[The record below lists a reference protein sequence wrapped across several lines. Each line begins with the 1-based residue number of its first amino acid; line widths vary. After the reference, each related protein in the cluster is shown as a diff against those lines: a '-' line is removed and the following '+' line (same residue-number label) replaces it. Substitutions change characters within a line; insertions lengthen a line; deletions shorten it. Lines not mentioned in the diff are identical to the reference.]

1 MRLMLLTMLALS
13 CGASARAESLPS
25 YLDGN
30 ETDNR
35 LPTANLPVAAYR
47 PGEPFVQV
55 VTPDI
60 LRQQPLAMDTRVQ
73 VRKVRFEGGT
83 VYALGELRDHY
94 QPIIGQ
100 TLSLAELNELTQRL
114 TRRYQQDGYLLSYA
128 YLPPQDFADG
138 RVHVVLVEGHVHD
151 YRIEGQIGPARA
163 YLVRLLER
171 LKTERPLT
179 RQTLDRSVSLMG
191 RIPGVTLQ
199 ARVEAPVADDG
210 AARLVVQV
218 SHRPFAG
225 NVTVNDGSRA
235 APQALVSVASN
246 AQTRYAEQLRASV
259 LAPPGEDE
267 AHFARLDYSQFIDE
281 QGLQL
286 QLSASRY
293 RSEPRTHVRLDDG
306 TDLRQ
311 HRDSDRYAIGLNHP
325 LIAAPDEWL
334 EVVGRFYVVKDR
346 VDYQGAAQQA
356 DTATDV
362 RALSFEGDWRKVEA
376 GRLRMLSAGVYQGM
390 DYLGA
395 SSNAGYDLDFLR
407 LRLSGLQSDDFTDH
421 WQGVASAAAYWSG
434 DSLPDSERV
443 LLGGQGFGRGYPRD
457 QASGDMGWGVAYEV
471 NYSFRRGGE
480 WLKVVQPYAVVD
492 AARTWFNEVDV
503 HEAKLASAALG
514 VRLGDRRYFNVAV
527 ELAKPLAD
535 VALDSLDRRPRVT
548 LSFSCQL

>member
-13 CGASARAESLPS
+13 WGASARAEPLPS

-30 ETDNR
+30 ETENR
-35 LPTANLPVAAYR
+35 LPTANLPVDAYR

-55 VTPDI
+55 ATPDT

-83 VYALGELRDHY
+83 VYALSELRDHY

-100 TLSLAELNELTQRL
+100 TLSLAELSELTQRL

-138 RVHVVLVEGHVHD
+138 RVQVVLVEGHVHD
-151 YRIEGQIGPARA
+151 YRIEGEIGPARA
-163 YLVRLLER
+163 YLARLLER
-171 LKTERPLT
+171 LKAERPLT
-179 RQTLDRSVSLMG
+179 RQTLDRYVSLMG

-218 SHRPFAG
+218 SRRPFVG
-225 NVTVNDGSRA
+225 NVIANDGSRA
-235 APQALVSVASN
+235 DPQALVSVASN
-246 AQTRYAEQLRASV
+246 AQTRHGEQVRATV
-259 LAPPGEDE
+259 LAPPGDDE
-267 AHFARLDYSQFIDE
+267 AHYARLDYSQFIDD

-293 RSEPRTHVRLDDG
+293 RSEPRTRVRLDDG

-311 HRDSDRYAIGLNHP
+311 HRDSDRYAIGLGQP

-346 VDYQGAAQQA
+346 VDYQGVAQQA

-395 SSNAGYDLDFLR
+395 RSNAGYDLDFLR
-407 LRLSGLQSDDFTDH
+407 LRLSGLQSDDFTEH
-421 WQGVASAAAYWSG
+421 WQGVASAALYWSG
-434 DSLPDSERV
+434 DNLPDSER
-443 LLGGQGFGRGYPRD
+443 LLFGGQSFGRGSPHD
-457 QASGDMGWGVAYEV
+457 QASGDKGWGVAYEV

-480 WLKVVQPYAVVD
+480 WLKVVQPYVVVD
-492 AARTWFNEVDV
+492 AARTWFNDVDV

-548 LSFSCQL
+548 LSFSCQF

>member
-13 CGASARAESLPS
+13 WGASVRAEPLPS
-25 YLDGN
+25 YLDGT
-30 ETDNR
+30 ETENR
-35 LPTANLPVAAYR
+35 LPTANLPVEAYR

-55 VTPDI
+55 VAPYT
-60 LRQQPLAMDTRVQ
+60 LRQQPLAMDSRVQ

-83 VYALGELRDHY
+83 VYALSELRDHY

-100 TLSLAELNELTQRL
+100 TFSLAELSELTQRL

-138 RVHVVLVEGHVHD
+138 RVQVVLVEGHVHD
-151 YRIEGQIGPARA
+151 YRIEGEIGPARA

-171 LKTERPLT
+171 LKAERPLT
-179 RQTLDRSVSLMG
+179 RQTLDRYVGLMG
-191 RIPGVTLQ
+191 RTPGVTLQ
-199 ARVEAPVADDG
+199 ARVEAAAADDG

-218 SHRPFAG
+218 SRRPFAG
-225 NVTVNDGSRA
+225 NVIANDGSRA
-235 APQALVSVASN
+235 DPQALVSVASN
-246 AQTRYAEQLRASV
+246 AQTRHAEQVRATV
-259 LAPPGEDE
+259 LAPPGNDE
-267 AHFARLDYSQFIDE
+267 AHYARLDYSQFIDD

-293 RSEPRTHVRLDDG
+293 RSEPRTRVRLDDG
-306 TDLRQ
+306 TDLHQ
-311 HRDSDRYAIGLNHP
+311 HRDSDRYAIGLGQP

-362 RALSFEGDWRKVEA
+362 RALSFEGDWRKVEG

-395 SSNAGYDLDFLR
+395 RSNADYDLDFLR
-407 LRLSGLQSDDFTDH
+407 LRLSGLQSDDFTEH

-434 DSLPDSERV
+434 DNLPDSERV
-443 LLGGQGFGRGYPRD
+443 LFGGQGFGRGYPQD
-457 QASGDMGWGVAYEV
+457 QASGDKGWGLAYEV

-480 WLKVVQPYAVVD
+480 WLKVVQPYVVVD

-503 HEAKLASAALG
+503 RDAKLASAALG
-514 VRLGDRRYFNVAV
+514 VRLGDRRYFNIAV

-535 VALDSLDRRPRVT
+535 VALDSLDRRPRFT
-548 LSFSCQL
+548 LNLSCPL